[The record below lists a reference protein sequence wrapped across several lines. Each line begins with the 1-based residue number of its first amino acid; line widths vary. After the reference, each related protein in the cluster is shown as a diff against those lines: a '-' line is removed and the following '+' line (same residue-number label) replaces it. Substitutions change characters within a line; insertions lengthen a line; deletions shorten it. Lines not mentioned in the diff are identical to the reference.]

1 MEQERE
7 DEIFEFE
14 AEHRCVGERFQLPRG
29 RLMADGKERLI
40 KRSGWPY
47 HDIKHFRGGQER
59 WTIIKVYT
67 RGLNTVL
74 NNRQIWHVDIQSFGQ
89 ANGIDINFAI
99 IDFAQSN

>member
-1 MEQERE
+1 
-7 DEIFEFE
+7 
-14 AEHRCVGERFQLPRG
+14 
-29 RLMADGKERLI
+29 MADGKERLI

-47 HDIKHFRGGQER
+47 HDIKHFRDGQER

-89 ANGIDINFAI
+89 ANGININFAI

>member
-1 MEQERE
+1 
-7 DEIFEFE
+7 
-14 AEHRCVGERFQLPRG
+14 
-29 RLMADGKERLI
+29 MADGKERLI

-89 ANGIDINFAI
+89 ANIDINFAI